1 MPVVT
6 GRSSDSLSGNA
17 GGEAASAHGLACPS
31 QGLEANPAMGRKEGR
46 TLSMTA
52 VPGLLP
58 ASERLPCSVLSVG
71 ARPEPSGRTSF

>member
-1 MPVVT
+1 MA
-6 GRSSDSLSGNA
+6 SLA
-17 GGEAASAHGLACPS
+17 PLRGLKRI
-31 QGLEANPAMGRKEGR
+31 LRWEGRKEGR

-71 ARPEPSGRTSF
+71 ARPEPSGRASF